1 VGDRLEPDLQD
12 KRSQGQPNTGNK
24 TTQCVTGGFI
34 LKTQAIQEPY
44 PLRPECPDAPAE
56 RRRGCWGSHLLCS
69 SVPMVELSRSLCLGA
84 GLLYPVSLGT
94 AEDIFLVHHMHPAQ
108 A

>member
-1 VGDRLEPDLQD
+1 
-12 KRSQGQPNTGNK
+12 
-24 TTQCVTGGFI
+24 
-34 LKTQAIQEPY
+34 
-44 PLRPECPDAPAE
+44 
-56 RRRGCWGSHLLCS
+56 LCS